1 MLVVVFVLVVVFFL
15 LFEGTHHCGLGV
27 AGDVVVVGLAPE
39 GVEVPRHVAA
49 AAAEPEGCVA
59 AVAVV
64 GAAHVEGALD
74 ALRHLLRDA
83 ARVDIDHAADGAGT
97 VQQGR

>member
-1 MLVVVFVLVVVFFL
+1 MFVLVLVVVFFL
-15 LFEGTHHCGLGV
+15 LFEGTHQCGLGV

-39 GVEVPRHVAA
+39 GVEVPRHVAAA